1 MCGIAGLLRSDSRAP
16 GRELLEAAAERLRR
30 RGPDSSGVW
39 IEGAIGLAHRRLA
52 IIDLS
57 PTGAQPMR
65 SPDGRYA
72 IVYNG
77 EVYNFRELRDELE
90 PRAGHWRGGSDTEV
104 ILEAYARWG
113 PACVERFDG
122 MFAFAIWDCERERLF
137 AARDRL
143 GVKPFYYTHGPE
155 GFAFASRPR
164 ALLALQPG
172 LSREV
177 DLQGLRSYLEA
188 GYFPAPH
195 SFFRAVRK
203 LPPGHSL
210 MLERGAL
217 SLSRYFDLGRLEVER
232 AWVERDEADL
242 LDELEEIVRRAVVS
256 RMVSDVPLGVFLSGG
271 IDSSLVAAQMARASS
286 QPIHSFT
293 IGFEE
298 REYDESRWAAR
309 VAAQLGAEHRSASLK
324 VDALLSLLP
333 RFQEEF
339 DEPFF
344 DYSAFPVMSVSSLA
358 SEHVKVALSGDGGDE
373 LFGGYHY
380 YEILARLGPL
390 YRMPG
395 ALRRGIAGAAA
406 LLPDHRAR
414 LLAGALRQ
422 PGPDAAFAF
431 VRSIAKDFPPVL
443 QPDALA
449 ATTSLRDLFA
459 ETAARFPAL
468 APGERGMRL
477 DALFTLP
484 DDYLQKV
491 DLGSMSYS
499 IEAREPL
506 LAKELVEWAFRLPVE
521 WKLRGGTNKY
531 LLRKLLERHVP
542 RELVERPKQGFGVP
556 VDRWLRGPLRE
567 WARERCHDAASY
579 RALPLDR
586 ARVVELLELHLSG
599 RRDVHPLLWAV
610 LMLLDF
616 NVRIR

>member
-16 GRELLEAAAERLRR
+16 TREALEAAAELLRR

-39 IEGAIGLAHRRLA
+39 IEGAIGFAHRRLA

-57 PTGAQPMR
+57 PTGAQPML
-65 SPDGRYA
+65 SSDGRHA

-90 PRAGHWRGGSDTEV
+90 PRTGRWRGGSDTEV

-122 MFAFAIWDCERERLF
+122 MFAFAIWDRERERLF

-143 GVKPFYYTHGPE
+143 GVKPFYYAHGPQ

-164 ALLALQPG
+164 AILALQPE

-177 DLQGLRSYLEA
+177 DLQGLRTYLEG

-195 SFFRAVRK
+195 SFFREIRK

-210 MLERGAL
+210 LLERGAI
-217 SLSRYFDLGRLEVER
+217 SLSRYFDLRRIAVER
-232 AWVERDEADL
+232 SWVERDEADL

-298 REYDESRWAAR
+298 PEYDESRWAAR
-309 VAAQLGAEHRSASLK
+309 VAAQLGAKHRSASLK

-333 RFQEEF
+333 RFREEF

-390 YRMPG
+390 YRLPG
-395 ALRRGIAGAAA
+395 ALRRGVAGAAS
-406 LLPDHRAR
+406 LLRDHRAR

-422 PGPDAAFAF
+422 PGADAAFAF

-443 QPDALA
+443 QQDALA
-449 ATTSLRDLFA
+449 ATKSLRDLFA
-459 ETAARFPAL
+459 ETAADFPPL
-468 APGERGMRL
+468 APTERGMRL

-499 IEAREPL
+499 IEARDPL
-506 LAKELVEWAFRLPVE
+506 LAKDLVEWAFRLPVE
-521 WKLRGGTNKY
+521 WKLRGGENKY
-531 LLRKLLERHVP
+531 LLRRLLERYVP

-556 VDRWLRGPLRE
+556 VDRWLRGPLRQ
-567 WARERCHDAASY
+567 WARERCNDAASY
-579 RALPLDR
+579 RGLPLER
-586 ARVVELLELHLSG
+586 TRIVELLELHLSG

-616 NVRIR
+616 NARIC